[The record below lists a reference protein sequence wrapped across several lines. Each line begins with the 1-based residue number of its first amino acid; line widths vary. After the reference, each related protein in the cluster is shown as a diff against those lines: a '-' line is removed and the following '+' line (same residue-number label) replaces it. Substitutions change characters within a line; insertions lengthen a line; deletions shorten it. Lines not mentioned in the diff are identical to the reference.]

1 MSDRPSRGTSWSSNC
16 FQTSSAFGFLF
27 FIFRSRVGIRGVES
41 PDRIGIFD
49 RKLTVHRQEKG
60 QRLNAGNTES
70 TDVTEKKELA
80 SRKLTAS
87 QAGARHAAPLQGLGT
102 IRTSDVGGQLLSR
115 GEACRAC
122 PPAAGRQRR
131 AGRMRRKKKKGETVV
146 EPQFHPRVI
155 IPELKRFGSAIFRK
169 FYAAWASQAPRARPP
184 TSWSVSCASS
194 RSREDKD
201 RSTSDKEVLSP
212 PPVP

>member
-102 IRTSDVGGQLLSR
+102 IRTSDVGGATSQQGRSLPCLP
-115 GEACRAC
+115 ACRRQ
-122 PPAAGRQRR
+122 AA
-131 AGRMRRKKKKGETVV
+131 T
-146 EPQFHPRVI
+146 
-155 IPELKRFGSAIFRK
+155 
-169 FYAAWASQAPRARPP
+169 
-184 TSWSVSCASS
+184 
-194 RSREDKD
+194 SRENAAP
-201 RSTSDKEVLSP
+201 KEKGRNRG
-212 PPVP
+212 